1 MDGERNAAV
10 SGEGQLCDDGVDAQ
24 KARHAQQ
31 MESSSA
37 HKKRRF
43 MWAAVLIKRERLSRH
58 RSHVHVAMSRLGGAE
73 VAARARA
80 NVWQSTNASASGSGR
95 AVFHLVVPPLLSPPP
110 LPAAMAELAAF
121 TDYEKE
127 FTLLTNSL
135 PARINTLLN
144 YESSSDNAQTELR
157 RIKQEMSQSKQ
168 LAMDME
174 IAARGIA
181 EPTRRELGN
190 KIRIHKETLATLQ
203 KDLSAAEAKFDRSA
217 LLGTRAAAPLE
228 YDKSQATRDRATEA
242 TDKLRKGTTQL
253 GDAQRRLEET
263 IDVGSGIM
271 SELDRNRETLQR
283 VRSNVSGT
291 ESGGTAGGGAA
302 PSLAGG
308 PCSAVISV
316 GALQCAT
323 ASSSLNAPPSRS
335 CAPHSNRLARLAE
348 RSTPQ
353 DAFCEEWAAAR
364 SRTKLPSSFS
374 RSS

>member
-1 MDGERNAAV
+1 
-10 SGEGQLCDDGVDAQ
+10 
-24 KARHAQQ
+24 
-31 MESSSA
+31 
-37 HKKRRF
+37 
-43 MWAAVLIKRERLSRH
+43 
-58 RSHVHVAMSRLGGAE
+58 
-73 VAARARA
+73 
-80 NVWQSTNASASGSGR
+80 
-95 AVFHLVVPPLLSPPP
+95 
-110 LPAAMAELAAF
+110 MAELAAF

-228 YDKSQATRDRATEA
+228 YDKSQSARDRATEA

-283 VRSNVSGT
+283 VRSNVR
-291 ESGGTAGGGAA
+291 AA
-302 PSLAGG
+302 PWV
-308 PCSAVISV
+308 CRD
-316 GALQCAT
+316 ALSQFFRPLSQNPRPHPLPLLIKPGWRGWRDSRYRKTHFAR
-323 ASSSLNAPPSRS
+323 NGPSRDPKQN
-335 CAPHSNRLARLAE
+335 CGHRL
-348 RSTPQ
+348 
-353 DAFCEEWAAAR
+353 C
-364 SRTKLPSSFS
+364 SRYD
-374 RSS
+374 RRA